1 MPDQILNEDEIR
13 QLRTQYMSDN
23 TTYMKWVTEIEP
35 KKDMMDSDFIRRNKL
50 LLMFAD
56 KFAPLANFND
66 PQMMA
71 LHKLKMMNME
81 LAMEAGLTDIAEET
95 VISAIDD
102 IQLSRGD
109 HGFFQKALITQRHEI
124 KEQRTEGEKKVGF
137 FNKLFGGKKQEDQDE
152 GGPS

>member
-81 LAMEAGLTDIAEET
+81 LAMEAGLTNIAEET

-137 FNKLFGGKKQEDQDE
+137 FNKLFGGKKQEDREE
-152 GGPS
+152 GPQ

>member
-1 MPDQILNEDEIR
+1 MPDYVVGEEELRQIR
-13 QLRTQYMSDN
+13 SQYMSDN

-71 LHKLKMMNME
+71 LHKLKMLNME
-81 LAMEAGLTDIAEET
+81 LALEAGLKEIAEET

-124 KEQRTEGEKKVGF
+124 KEQRTEGEKKIGF
-137 FNKLFGGKKQEDQDE
+137 FNKLFGGKQKEEED

>member
-1 MPDQILNEDEIR
+1 MPAQILEEDEIR
-13 QLRTQYMSDN
+13 QLRSQYMSDN

-35 KKDMMDSDFIRRNKL
+35 KKDMMDSAFIQRNKL

-71 LHKLKMMNME
+71 LHKLKMLNME
-81 LAMEAGLTDIAEET
+81 LALEAGLTDIAEET

-109 HGFFQKALITQRHEI
+109 HGFFQKALITQRHELT
-124 KEQRTEGEKKVGF
+124 EQRTEGEKKVGF
-137 FNKLFGGKKQEDQDE
+137 FNKLLGRNKSPEEQEQ
-152 GGPS
+152 GPR

>member
-1 MPDQILNEDEIR
+1 
-13 QLRTQYMSDN
+13 MSDN
-23 TTYMKWVTEIEP
+23 TAYMKWVTEIEP
-35 KKDMMDSDFIRRNKL
+35 KKDMIDSDFIKRNRL

-71 LHKLKMMNME
+71 LHKLKMLNME

-109 HGFFQKALITQRHEI
+109 HGFFQKAIITQRHEI

-137 FNKLFGGKKQEDQDE
+137 FNKLFGGQKPTEETGQE
-152 GGPS
+152 